1 VFLAS
6 DSGAKVSGQI
16 FGVRANEIYFFSQ
29 PRILRSLHRAEG
41 WTPESIAEHAIP
53 ALASSF
59 FENVPSMAITPWD
72 PI

>member
-1 VFLAS
+1 MGRMVE
-6 DSGAKVSGQI
+6 GKV
-16 FGVRANEIYFFSQ
+16 
-29 PRILRSLHRAEG
+29 LHRAEG

-53 ALASSF
+53 ALEPSF